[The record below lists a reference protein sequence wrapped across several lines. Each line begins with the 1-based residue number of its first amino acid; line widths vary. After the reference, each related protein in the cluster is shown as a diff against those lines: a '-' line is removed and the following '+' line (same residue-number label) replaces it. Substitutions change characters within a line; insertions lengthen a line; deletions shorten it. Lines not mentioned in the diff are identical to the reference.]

1 MLTTVN
7 FLSTANPVYTVMNGT
22 ATFRYS
28 ATTWRRFAV
37 YLHGSTLHGQVSRII
52 NLIQSVHWLE
62 LRRRCICWLESSL
75 TTTTYPPNFSLH
87 ACVQSMRFQTWLRG
101 CPHTRTHTHTHTQF
115 RPCGVATVLDE
126 KAPTKREKQPKFLS
140 LKCQTPSKTQ
150 TNKQS
155 DKRTDASNR
164 SGCILA

>member
-7 FLSTANPVYTVMNGT
+7 FLSTANPVYTVMNRT

-101 CPHTRTHTHTHTQF
+101 CPHTRTHTHTHTPSSDPAGLPQ
-115 RPCGVATVLDE
+115 CL
-126 KAPTKREKQPKFLS
+126 TKRRQPNAKSSRNSCRSSVKPHLRH
-140 LKCQTPSKTQ
+140 KQ
-150 TNKQS
+150 TNKATNGQ
-155 DKRTDASNR
+155 TPAIEV
-164 SGCILA
+164 GAF